1 MDTQKTIYIAGPMT
15 GIPEHNF
22 PAFNEAAARLRE
34 EGWFVVNPAENFG
47 GRTDLPRHEYMRLD
61 IKMLADCEAIYL
73 LPGWERSR
81 GAMMEYKV
89 ALELELDVYGWA
101 RATPAENDSIL
112 TEAQNL
118 VHGPRQHDYGHPIHD
133 WTRTAAMWSALL
145 DTTVTA
151 EQAVMCMIAV
161 KLSRE
166 VNRPKRDN
174 RVDAA
179 GYAEVLDMIVQR
191 REQAAATVSPSMVS
205 GPTKLM

>member
-1 MDTQKTIYIAGPMT
+1 MNTQKTIYIAGPMT

-101 RATPAENDSIL
+101 RATPAEPLDGFCAYPDSGREIL
-112 TEAQNL
+112 INPALHGLARLEAI
-118 VHGPRQHDYGHPIHD
+118 IHEARHAQGQLASERRV
-133 WTRTAAMWSALL
+133 TRDAHELASLL
-145 DTTVTA
+145 WRMGYRA
-151 EQAVMCMIAV
+151 E
-161 KLSRE
+161 
-166 VNRPKRDN
+166 
-174 RVDAA
+174 
-179 GYAEVLDMIVQR
+179 
-191 REQAAATVSPSMVS
+191 
-205 GPTKLM
+205 